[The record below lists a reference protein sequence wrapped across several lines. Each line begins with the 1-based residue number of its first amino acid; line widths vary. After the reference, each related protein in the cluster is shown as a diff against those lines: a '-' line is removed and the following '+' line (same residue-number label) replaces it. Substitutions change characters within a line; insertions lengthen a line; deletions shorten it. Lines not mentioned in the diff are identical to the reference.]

1 MFTNSTRSIND
12 GSESDYLKDYR
23 KAIEISP
30 EEREEL
36 LKLGQTNSISDQLEI
51 TKTLKTNYL
60 LEYAMK
66 NPKDYLKKRIDYLLK
81 IKENVNKKFV
91 ETYNQVKNQ
100 VPNVE
105 AKTIALKSAQDQM
118 MVDMMTLESLYPA
131 RFAIDSYKNSLQQQ
145 IAKHQLNLG
154 GGI

>member
-1 MFTNSTRSIND
+1 MLKNSTRSIND

-36 LKLGQTNSISDQLEI
+36 LKLGQTNSIADQLEI

-66 NPKDYLKKRIDYLLK
+66 NPKDYLQKRIDYLLK
-81 IKENVNKKFV
+81 IKENVNKKFI

-100 VPNVE
+100 VPNV
-105 AKTIALKSAQDQM
+105 
-118 MVDMMTLESLYPA
+118 V
-131 RFAIDSYKNSLQQQ
+131 N
-145 IAKHQLNLG
+145 
-154 GGI
+154 